1 MPMGVYYYG
10 RTLQNFNKKTG
21 PLHPRNQFDS
31 NTNPI
36 SLTYITHIKMTLD
49 KMLLDYTFH

>member
-1 MPMGVYYYG
+1 MPKGVYYYG
-10 RTLQNFNKKTG
+10 STLQNFNKKTG

-36 SLTYITHIKMTLD
+36 SLTYITHTKMTLD